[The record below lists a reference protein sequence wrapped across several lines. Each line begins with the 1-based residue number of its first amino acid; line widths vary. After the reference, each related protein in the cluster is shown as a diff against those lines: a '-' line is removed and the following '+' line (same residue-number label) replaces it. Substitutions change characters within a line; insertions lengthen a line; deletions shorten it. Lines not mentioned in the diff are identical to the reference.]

1 MSVEKLQT
9 AQAMTQM
16 KKINKNGIHTLISCH
31 TRRQPAHQAKF
42 GVQYPPQGY
51 FDLQL
56 RNQTSN
62 LQIADQLALVPKVTA
77 APNKMEKLGCMCEII
92 DTRAAGCVHRGHP
105 APTAA
110 G

>member
-56 RNQTSN
+56 G
-62 LQIADQLALVPKVTA
+62 IK
-77 APNKMEKLGCMCEII
+77 
-92 DTRAAGCVHRGHP
+92 P
-105 APTAA
+105 ATFRLLISSL
-110 G
+110 